1 MLFNVKRMMNVGLT
15 DPSFSYKTVFI
26 SDVNFPGRKFVSPLP
41 AVYFEQLRLFLRAE
55 ESKIEQGK
63 IASSL
68 FPSLCSHFLFIF
80 FFDRAETII
89 MATERCHQVN
99 CTNPSRKIILQ
110 LIKLPPSLGPVHC
123 IPMPLQVFDKY
134 RIHDQ

>member
-1 MLFNVKRMMNVGLT
+1 MAIMLLNVKRMMNVGLT

-80 FFDRAETII
+80 LFLFSS
-89 MATERCHQVN
+89 N
-99 CTNPSRKIILQ
+99 S
-110 LIKLPPSLGPVHC
+110 PSLNPVFSPSSYHFSVPSSLHIC
-123 IPMPLQVFDKY
+123 FKQKVAKDSTVY
-134 RIHDQ
+134 V